1 MDLCLIDI
9 KKKEKF
15 NFYRRINSC
24 YKLIDIV
31 VFKTIIFPRKYEF
44 FFNIQ
49 KEKKRQELRNIIFT
63 WLQLFAYIFIKM
75 NEHLKARMPR
85 QVNFK

>member
-31 VFKTIIFPRKYEF
+31 TFKTIIFPRKYEF
-44 FFNIQ
+44 FFNI
-49 KEKKRQELRNIIFT
+49 
-63 WLQLFAYIFIKM
+63 
-75 NEHLKARMPR
+75 
-85 QVNFK
+85 